1 MKKIVKKLSV
11 VLIIIL
17 LFSSTGVLASQPPI
31 PNLSQTVSEVADYT
45 GLIIYLLEIGAVI
58 ISILFFIINVI
69 KIIISKINNKT
80 KYYILA
86 FLIMLLGLSSV
97 GILQLTHSYAEGIG
111 VKPIDYTP
119 IIITGITMFIVS
131 IILNIILLIRINKR
145 NKINRRIAD
154 EKNGKKD

>member
-131 IILNIILLIRINKR
+131 IILNII
-145 NKINRRIAD
+145 
-154 EKNGKKD
+154 

>member
-154 EKNGKKD
+154 KKNGKKD